1 MQRLLPFLGPFAV
14 LGALL
19 VLPGCSQKAPPS
31 PAGHTLFSTVLVDS
45 WPQDKGPGIAQVPQT
60 EHKKDL
66 PLDLADG
73 VALTVTILARDFEG
87 GSYLN
92 NVDIVVASNTDY
104 VFGSASGDMGQVFN
118 KGTPE
123 APVMAIPVL
132 VNHSRDG
139 GRELGTTK
147 IEVAADG
154 TVSAQ

>member
-1 MQRLLPFLGPFAV
+1 M
-14 LGALL
+14 
-19 VLPGCSQKAPPS
+19 
-31 PAGHTLFSTVLVDS
+31 
-45 WPQDKGPGIAQVPQT
+45 
-60 EHKKDL
+60 
-66 PLDLADG
+66 
-73 VALTVTILARDFEG
+73 
-87 GSYLN
+87 
-92 NVDIVVASNTDY
+92 VASFHD
-104 VFGSASGDMGQVFN
+104 VQVFN